1 MIKIQSTT
9 ETIESKGGLILAGL
23 IARKAGLTRIRSALV
38 KNAGAII
45 GILFGLLVEGKKD
58 FESAG
63 EKRGSLFFQQAL
75 GLPFVYAKETVRLYL
90 ERIAPDAGAVINQLR
105 ESAAKI
111 ICDAPL

>member
-9 ETIESKGGLILAGL
+9 ETIESKGGLLLAGL
-23 IARKAGLTRIRSALV
+23 VAQKAGLGAIRSVFV

-45 GILFGLLVEGKKD
+45 SILFALMVEGKKD
-58 FESAG
+58 FESAR
-63 EKRGSLFFQQAL
+63 EKRGSIFFQKAL